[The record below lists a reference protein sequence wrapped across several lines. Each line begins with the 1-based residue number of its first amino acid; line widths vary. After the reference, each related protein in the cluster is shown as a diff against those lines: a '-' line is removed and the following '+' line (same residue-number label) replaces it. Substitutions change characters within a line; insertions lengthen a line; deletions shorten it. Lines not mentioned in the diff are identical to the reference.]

1 MKDSAWRTSGFTL
14 IESVIVIVV
23 MGLAMITI
31 INFLV
36 PQISRSA
43 DPHYQVRA
51 AALGQSV
58 MTQILARG
66 FDHHSDF
73 QGGAVRCSSVDAG
86 AEVCSAIG
94 ASSRSLGID
103 SDRGETADNPQSYDD
118 VDDFI
123 GCWTPGGSQGCNNL
137 DDLISDSASSYRN
150 FRLDIDVSYP
160 DSSDASLKQ
169 VSLTISASNQS
180 AIRLI
185 GYRGN
190 Y

>member
-1 MKDSAWRTSGFTL
+1 MVRKSGFTL

-23 MGLAMITI
+23 MGLAMLTI

-58 MTQILARG
+58 MTQVLARG

-73 QGGAVRCSSVDAG
+73 QGGAVRCSSVDVG
-86 AEVCSAIG
+86 AIDCSAFDT
-94 ASSRSLGID
+94 SSRSLGLD
-103 SDRGETADNPQSYDD
+103 SDRGETAENPQSYDD

-123 GCWTPGGSQGCNNL
+123 GCWVPGGSEICSDL
-137 DDLISDSASSYRN
+137 DDLISDGSSSYRN

-160 DSSDASLKQ
+160 DASDASLKQ
-169 VSLTISASNQS
+169 VSLIISASNQS
-180 AIRLI
+180 PIRLI